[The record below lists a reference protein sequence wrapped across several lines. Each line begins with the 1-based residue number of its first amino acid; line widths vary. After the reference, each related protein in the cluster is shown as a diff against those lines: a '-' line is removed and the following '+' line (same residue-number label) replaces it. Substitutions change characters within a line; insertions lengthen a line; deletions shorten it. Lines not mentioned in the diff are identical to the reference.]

1 MRLQKLAG
9 AAAATVLLTPL
20 AAHPATEAELDEA
33 IGAVR
38 ALKHRYEAQQR
49 ALAALQQRVVELEQQ
64 LAGSLA
70 LARGKG
76 VPSAEPLTQP
86 TAQAIGSVNAGH
98 MPQLAQ
104 NAQTLPATVPAAPA
118 SPQTAAQAQAVE
130 AAQGV
135 ALFDRRFSIE
145 QGLTYTHWDRR
156 SLVLSG
162 FLALDSILLGQINLQ
177 QIKTDQLQYDLTG
190 RWNMTDRLS
199 MDLNLPFIYRR
210 GNYIS
215 GGAGGAASSLS
226 DASSN
231 TADAGDI
238 NLGLYY
244 HLPKAASA
252 DLDWVASL
260 RVRAP
265 TGRHPFGIKLRNAD
279 PGNDNLVVPSRQPT
293 GNGVWNTTV
302 GLSVMKTLDPVVV
315 FGNVGFGYNFKRSFS
330 DLSSTEGTSTP
341 GDVKLGNT
349 LSFGAGLALALNDRT
364 SISFSYS
371 QLFQRNARLRPE
383 GGPWQRQVGTEVNS
397 ATFNSSLTYQ
407 LSPRLSM
414 VGTASLGLTPD
425 APDYSIGIKFPY
437 SF

>member
-1 MRLQKLAG
+1 MNIQKLAG
-9 AAAATVLLTPL
+9 AAAATILLTPV
-20 AAHPATEAELDEA
+20 AASAASEAELAEVLTTA
-33 IGAVR
+33 RV
-38 ALKHRYEAQQR
+38 LQHRYEEQQR
-49 ALAALQQRVVELEQQ
+49 ALVALQQRIVELEQQ
-64 LAGSLA
+64 LSGNLA
-70 LARGKG
+70 LARGRG
-76 VPSAEPLTQP
+76 APASEGLSQP
-86 TAQAIGSVNAGH
+86 TAQAVGSVNGGH

-104 NAQTLPATVPAAPA
+104 NAQTLPSTVPAAPA
-118 SPQTAAQAQAVE
+118 APQTTTQAQAVE

-135 ALFDRRFSIE
+135 ALFDRKFTIE

-162 FLALDSILLGQINLQ
+162 FLALDSILLGQINLE
-177 QIKTDQLQYDLTG
+177 QIKTDQLQYDITG
-190 RWNMTDRLS
+190 RWNMTDRIS
-199 MDLNLPFIYRR
+199 MDLNLPLIYRR

-226 DASSN
+226 DASSD
-231 TADAGDI
+231 TTREGDI

-244 HLPKAASA
+244 HLPKAAPA
-252 DLDWVASL
+252 DLDWVASV

-265 TGRHPFGIKLRNAD
+265 TGRHPFGIKLRSAD
-279 PGNDNLVVPSRQPT
+279 PANDNLVVPSHQPT
-293 GNGVWNTTV
+293 GNGVWNTSL
-302 GLSVMKTLDPVVV
+302 GLSVIKTLDPVVV
-315 FGNVGFGYNFKRSFS
+315 FGNVGFGYNFERGFS
-330 DLSSTEGTSTP
+330 DLSSTEGTTTP

-349 LSFGAGLALALNDRT
+349 FSFGAGLALALNEKT
-364 SISFSYS
+364 SLSFSYS
-371 QLFQRNARLRPE
+371 QLFQRDARLRAT
-383 GGPWQRQVGTEVNS
+383 GGPWVRQVGTEVNS